1 MKKTSNQTA
10 RRPLTLDR
18 QTIRQ
23 LSSAEMHL
31 ERVAGGLTGTACSEP
46 CTLRCKPTLE
56 CL

>member
-31 ERVAGGLTGTACSEP
+31 ERAAGGLTGTACSEP